1 MLGDWIDDNH
11 VGSRCWPGKK
21 SGRKVRA
28 GLGTLEGWDLFRAR
42 LGLVEKMQLT
52 DSRTTP
58 HVRHTKKQ
66 RGREERERAS

>member
-1 MLGDWIDDNH
+1 MLVW
-11 VGSRCWPGKK
+11 RK
-21 SGRKVRA
+21 SGRKVKT

-58 HVRHTKKQ
+58 ACETHKKQ
-66 RGREERERAS
+66 RDRRS